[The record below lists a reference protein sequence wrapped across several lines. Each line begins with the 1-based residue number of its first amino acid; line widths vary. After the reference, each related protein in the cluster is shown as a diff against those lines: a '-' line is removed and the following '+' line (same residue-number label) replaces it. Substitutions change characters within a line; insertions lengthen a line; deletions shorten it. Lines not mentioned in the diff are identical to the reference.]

1 MCVELLHTVHAVIN
15 VRFEQNS
22 YTASENV
29 LVMVCVVVDVP
40 FERPFMVRVNTI
52 SGTATGIISLCFESH

>member
-1 MCVELLHTVHAVIN
+1 MRIELLCTVYAVIN
-15 VRFEQNS
+15 VRFEQTS

-40 FERPFMVRVNTI
+40 FERSFMVHVTTI
-52 SGTATGIISLCFESH
+52 SGTATGISCLCFESH